1 MISYDWNVD
10 YLITYS
16 KYNDLIEEASEN
28 INFELIMGKLDSNM
42 PTLKTKSTQNT
53 LLEKAVSVKP
63 IEEEKMPLDNIDE
76 CKEEGKLILRFY
88 QFRI

>member
-1 MISYDWNVD
+1 M
-10 YLITYS
+10 TYS
-16 KYNDLIEEASEN
+16 KYNDFIEEASEN

-63 IEEEKMPLDNIDE
+63 LEEEKMPLDNIDE
-76 CKEEGKLILRFY
+76 CKEEGNFD
-88 QFRI
+88 

>member
-1 MISYDWNVD
+1 M
-10 YLITYS
+10 ITYS
-16 KYNDLIEEASEN
+16 KYNDFIEEASEN

-63 IEEEKMPLDNIDE
+63 LEEEKMPLDNIDE
-76 CKEEGKLILRFY
+76 CKEEGKLNFKILSV
-88 QFRI
+88 

>member
-16 KYNDLIEEASEN
+16 KYNDFIEEASEN

-63 IEEEKMPLDNIDE
+63 LEEEKMPLDNIDE
-76 CKEEGKLILRFY
+76 CKEEGNFD
-88 QFRI
+88 